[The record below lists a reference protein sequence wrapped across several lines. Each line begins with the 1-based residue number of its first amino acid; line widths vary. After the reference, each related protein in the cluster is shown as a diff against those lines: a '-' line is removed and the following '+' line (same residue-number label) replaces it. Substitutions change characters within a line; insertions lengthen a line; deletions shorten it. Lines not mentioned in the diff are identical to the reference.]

1 MMWCLRC
8 ARAGQMP
15 TTSKT
20 PGDLKLVTD
29 LNVFL
34 CALFLLSRV
43 YSWID
48 YGLQSGPTLA
58 FLLWMSD
65 FKTKTSFWFLI
76 KKWVIFFNFLGKV
89 KNELVR
95 PKMGVL
101 AILANI

>member
-1 MMWCLRC
+1 
-8 ARAGQMP
+8 MP

-34 CALFLLSRV
+34 YALFLLSRV

-65 FKTKTSFWFLI
+65 FKTKTSFGFLI
-76 KKWVIFFNFLGKV
+76 KKSVAIFLKISEKS

-95 PKMGVL
+95 PKTMFL
-101 AILANI
+101 AILAKFLSFSNNSHM

>member
-1 MMWCLRC
+1 
-8 ARAGQMP
+8 MP

-34 CALFLLSRV
+34 YALFLLSRV

-65 FKTKTSFWFLI
+65 FKTKTSFGFLI
-76 KKWVIFFNFLGKV
+76 NKTRGQILYVFEKS

-95 PKMGVL
+95 LKMTFLV
-101 AILANI
+101 ILAKK